1 MTLQYILE
9 ELYGLTTGSEL
20 VNGVDVVLDTSIA
33 YNLNVPSFVAG
44 TGDYCTMFEPTASQ
58 CELDGTGKI
67 VSALGEE
74 IGDIPYTVFTSTS
87 NFLKKNPEKIE
98 KFMRALQKGYDYL
111 MIATDAQLV
120 SALKPSF
127 TTTSDELIVS
137 AVRNYIRIGA
147 YADDFV
153 LSQNSWNMLQT
164 IMQHAGELEGTVAY
178 TDAVNTEFA
187 ENVKQ
192 N

>member
-1 MTLQYILE
+1 
-9 ELYGLTTGSEL
+9 
-20 VNGVDVVLDTSIA
+20 
-33 YNLNVPSFVAG
+33 VPSFVAG

-74 IGDIPYTVFTSTS
+74 IGNIPYTVFTSTS
-87 NFLKKNPEKIE
+87 SFLNKNPEKIE
-98 KFMRALQKGYDYL
+98 KFMRALKKGYDYL
-111 MIATDAQLV
+111 MIATDLQLIT
-120 SALKPSF
+120 ALKPSF

-153 LSQNSWNMLQT
+153 SSQNSWTMLQT
-164 IMQHAGELEGTVAY
+164 IMTHAGELEGTVAY
-178 TDAVNTEFA
+178 NDAVNTSFA
-187 ENVKQ
+187 SALNK
-192 N
+192 